1 MDLKR
6 REDTKI
12 TTWVNEK
19 QVSDS
24 NWEVYAEIQED
35 IIYFMTKNPKT
46 NEFVKFKIEK
56 SIIMSET
63 ETESKNNV
71 DKESKDSSEDI

>member
-12 TTWVNEK
+12 TAWVNEK
-19 QVSDS
+19 KISDP

-35 IIYFMTKNPKT
+35 IIYFMAKSPNN
-46 NEFVKFKIEK
+46 NEETIKIKIEK
-56 SIIMSET
+56 SIIMEDV
-63 ETESKNNV
+63 EEPKK
-71 DKESKDSSEDI
+71 DDLKSKDSNKDI

>member
-12 TTWVNEK
+12 TAWVNEK
-19 QVSDS
+19 KISDP

-35 IIYFMTKNPKT
+35 IIYFMTKNPN
-46 NEFVKFKIEK
+46 NEETIKIKIEK
-56 SIIMSET
+56 SVIMED
-63 ETESKNNV
+63 V
-71 DKESKDSSEDI
+71 KEPKKDDLKSKDSNKDI